1 VVEATPLE
9 LLAGMDTDMSQD
21 LEHVIKTE
29 ARNMLMHQADL
40 LGVTDDAD
48 WDGDGFRDDKTK
60 TAKRKAKKKA
70 AEEAERAT
78 LPLKTPNDASCWYYS
93 NGLECPNKFKDST
106 GQCKYQH
113 LHKHCGMPLQGGGY
127 CKDNH
132 RAADHK

>member
-1 VVEATPLE
+1 
-9 LLAGMDTDMSQD
+9 
-21 LEHVIKTE
+21 
-29 ARNMLMHQADL
+29 MLMHQADL

-106 GQCKYQH
+106 LAQALRNAVTRWG
-113 LHKHCGMPLQGGGY
+113 LLQRQPS
-127 CKDNH
+127 C
-132 RAADHK
+132 R